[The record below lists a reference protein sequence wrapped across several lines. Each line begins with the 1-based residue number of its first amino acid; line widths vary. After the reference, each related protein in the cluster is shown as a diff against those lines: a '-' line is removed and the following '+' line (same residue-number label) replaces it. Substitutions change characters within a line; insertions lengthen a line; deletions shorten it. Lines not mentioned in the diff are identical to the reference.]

1 VLSQRHDS
9 YKTGDQGSAM
19 KKDLT
24 TFLLAWTIVI
34 SVQAI
39 AQKQPGESAGD
50 TLPPPSAFLPPA
62 GQMVRYRFSDT
73 VVTPKESKSEAG
85 TLTLTAVTAHEIKA
99 SIEIDNKAPRNF
111 ALHVDQAGALSTT
124 SQNTP
129 STAEQAL
136 LLRLSLAAQIGAH
149 PGEETSI
156 PVLLNVPWAS
166 GPVNPTLS
174 IKSTSPDVFV
184 GEASDTTTINP
195 PQNARPHI
203 LRSVAISAGAGI
215 LAGQIGG
222 TAGSVLRPIVT
233 VGSIL
238 IATRSRSGP
247 QPTDVT
253 LHITGQFADGRL
265 QRLSGNQEYS
275 MPAKEHSRTS
285 SENWQFVAVP
295 EKASL

>member
-1 VLSQRHDS
+1 
-9 YKTGDQGSAM
+9 
-19 KKDLT
+19 
-24 TFLLAWTIVI
+24 
-34 SVQAI
+34 
-39 AQKQPGESAGD
+39 
-50 TLPPPSAFLPPA
+50 
-62 GQMVRYRFSDT
+62 VRYRFSDT

-85 TLTLTAVTAHEIKA
+85 TLTLTAVTAHEINA
-99 SIEIDNKAPRNF
+99 TVAIDNKPPRNF

-124 SQNTP
+124 SRSAP

-156 PVLLNVPWAS
+156 PVLLNVPWAR

-174 IKSTSPDVFV
+174 IKSTSPDAFV
-184 GEASDTTTINP
+184 GEASDTTTTNP

-222 TAGSVLRPIVT
+222 TAGSVIRPVVT

-253 LHITGQFADGRL
+253 LHITGQLADGRM

-275 MPAKEHSRTS
+275 MPAKEHSRIS
-285 SENWQFVAVP
+285 SENWQFLAVP

>member
-1 VLSQRHDS
+1 
-9 YKTGDQGSAM
+9 M
-19 KKDLT
+19 KRDLT
-24 TFLLAWTIVI
+24 TFMLAWALVI
-34 SVQAI
+34 SVQAS
-39 AQKQPGESAGD
+39 AQKRTQGSAGD
-50 TLPPPSAFLPPA
+50 ILPPPSAFLPPI
-62 GQMVRYRFSDT
+62 GQIAHYRFTDT
-73 VVTPKESKSEAG
+73 LTTPKESKSEAG

-99 SIEIDNKAPRNF
+99 TVAIDNKSPRDF

-124 SQNTP
+124 PQSAP
-129 STAEQAL
+129 SAAERAL

-149 PGEETSI
+149 PGEEMSI

-166 GPVNPTLS
+166 GPVNPTLYV
-174 IKSTSPDVFV
+174 KSTAPDAFV
-184 GEASDTTTINP
+184 GDASDTTTINP

-203 LRSVAISAGAGI
+203 LRSVAISAGVGI

-222 TAGSVLRPIVT
+222 TAGSVIRPIVT

-253 LHITGQFADGRL
+253 LHITGQLADGRL

-275 MPAKEHSRTS
+275 VPRKEHSRTF
-285 SENWQFVAVP
+285 SEKWQFLAQSVP
-295 EKASL
+295 QKSGL